1 MKPISIHLEIIIE
14 SELWKS
20 APIPQHL
27 LEMSAEKALEL
38 GCDDFDLPFEI
49 NLLLC
54 DDARMQTLNK
64 SWREQD
70 KPTNVLSFPAAFT
83 SPDEKDFLGDIALAY
98 ETIKR
103 EAQQDNKT
111 FQDHVAH
118 LVAHGVL
125 HLLGF
130 DHMTDEEA
138 EEMEE
143 LERQILAQM
152 GISDPYS
159 PL

>member
-1 MKPISIHLEIIIE
+1 MKPLSLHLEIIIE
-14 SELWKS
+14 SKLWDS
-20 APIPQHL
+20 SPLPRHL

-38 GCDDFDLPFEI
+38 GCDDFALPFEI

-54 DDARMQTLNK
+54 DDAKMQTLNK

-70 KPTNVLSFPAAFT
+70 KPTNVLSFPAAFN

-98 ETIKR
+98 ETIAR
-103 EAQQDNKT
+103 EAEQEHKT

-118 LVAHGVL
+118 LVIHGVL

-130 DHMTDEEA
+130 DHITDEEA

-143 LERQILAQM
+143 LERQALAQM
-152 GISDPYS
+152 GIADPYT